1 MKTLVIA
8 SANKHKIEEFKSIF
22 SDYNVLS
29 LSDIGFS
36 EDIAETGKTLEEN
49 SSIKAKTILKFCKAK
64 KLDYAIVA
72 DDSGMFVK
80 SLGGEPGIYSARYS
94 GDHNDE
100 ANRQKVLLGLCG
112 KTDRTAYFECAL
124 CYACN
129 DEIKIFIGRT
139 HGKITEKKIGNEAFG
154 YDCIF
159 YSDDLEKTFGEASEE
174 EKNSVSHRGRA
185 VEKLKIWLKE
195 NK

>member
-64 KLDYAIVA
+64 KLD
-72 DDSGMFVK
+72 
-80 SLGGEPGIYSARYS
+80 
-94 GDHNDE
+94 
-100 ANRQKVLLGLCG
+100 
-112 KTDRTAYFECAL
+112 
-124 CYACN
+124 
-129 DEIKIFIGRT
+129 
-139 HGKITEKKIGNEAFG
+139 
-154 YDCIF
+154 
-159 YSDDLEKTFGEASEE
+159 
-174 EKNSVSHRGRA
+174 
-185 VEKLKIWLKE
+185 
-195 NK
+195 